1 MPGPYGPESEH
12 DTPRVYKT
20 IYAHDFD
27 FQSLGSFEADY
38 ISVEHS
44 TGLDLQDEFI
54 IKVQSC
60 LLFPFGKLAQKRNNV
75 FFLTIVL
82 CLCFPHKMLKL
93 FCP

>member
-1 MPGPYGPESEH
+1 MPGPYGPESEL

-27 FQSLGSFEADY
+27 FQSLGSFDADY

-54 IKVQSC
+54 IKVLC
-60 LLFPFGKLAQKRNNV
+60 ETILFLRREYIFITKTKLNKITAYKER
-75 FFLTIVL
+75 
-82 CLCFPHKMLKL
+82 
-93 FCP
+93 

>member
-1 MPGPYGPESEH
+1 MPGPYGPESEL

-27 FQSLGSFEADY
+27 FQSQGSFETDY

-54 IKVQSC
+54 IKVFS
-60 LLFPFGKLAQKRNNV
+60 P
-75 FFLTIVL
+75 TIVL
-82 CLCFPHKMLKL
+82 RFDLGICVIWR
-93 FCP
+93 